1 MLGRSKERT
10 EEAAQDVIA
19 TTGVNPAMV
28 HVMIVDLASL
38 QSVRDFVTAFKQ
50 SNHKS
55 FFLFRIVVYDCR
67 VFVQLCRRQ
76 NAHWSALSAKF
87 DKLKC

>member
-1 MLGRSKERT
+1 MFRVSIPPGAKVYMLGRSKERT

-38 QSVRDFVTAFKQ
+38 QSVRDFAAEFKNSEWQ
-50 SNHKS
+50 PYAAATKVRYNTSN
-55 FFLFRIVVYDCR
+55 LY
-67 VFVQLCRRQ
+67 
-76 NAHWSALSAKF
+76 
-87 DKLKC
+87 